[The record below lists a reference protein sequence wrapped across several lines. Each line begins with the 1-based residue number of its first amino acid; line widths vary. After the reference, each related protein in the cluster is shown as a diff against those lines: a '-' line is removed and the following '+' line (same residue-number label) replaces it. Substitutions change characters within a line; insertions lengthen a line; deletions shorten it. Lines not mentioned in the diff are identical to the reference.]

1 MLLTSRSLKTFDTVY
16 SPLHHFLIIYLILSH
31 WTNFTEIIIKAANAR
46 REVLMIPYV
55 MELVEKMRT
64 QTHNGC
70 GDLHDS
76 DSIDIDIASEYFG
89 DQ

>member
-1 MLLTSRSLKTFDTVY
+1 
-16 SPLHHFLIIYLILSH
+16 
-31 WTNFTEIIIKAANAR
+31 
-46 REVLMIPYV
+46 MIPYV

-64 QTHNGC
+64 QTHKGC